1 MIPLSLRLLVLR
13 RPRWRGRQALLLLLL
28 CWFCLPLAVAHAAP
42 LAQVPEPQA
51 DSATTTEDTPVLI
64 DVLANDTETN
74 GNPLTL
80 FAAGSPRNGTVAIVG
95 NKIQYTPKANF
106 FGRDSF
112 FYIVHNGDLAK
123 TRQTDVTVTIS
134 GVNDAP
140 TEVLLRGAL
149 FGTSGPP
156 PLGESAAVNSVV
168 GLLMARDP
176 DLTCNVIF
184 INPDCRTSTNNRDFI
199 FTLTD
204 INTGANNDNAFFAI
218 ERTNLG
224 LVNLLLAQSL
234 VGRGKASYTVG
245 VQVRDPEGVTFT
257 QNVIVQGADAND
269 PPTAITLSNDR
280 VNENAPVG
288 TSVGIFS
295 SVDPDSPGVLDHTYT
310 LVEGSGSDDNFV
322 FGIFGR
328 ELRTAAVL
336 DFEFKAVHSIR
347 VRSVDLSG
355 NSFEQILLVT
365 LNNLP
370 EPTPTVPPTPTASPT
385 SPPTPGPTPTVTP
398 SPTPVNTLSSC
409 SGNAITLIEFSSSI
423 AFKRVTVRINNV
435 VISNRTATSCTV
447 NGRMS
452 LTTNGSTLSNLA
464 FSGNV
469 NARNQFSSS
478 VIPNFELN
486 VAGVQLVAGG
496 VQIVYVNERPT
507 LHITRPELKMP
518 REFGGLTALISVPT
532 SIDTGGVK
540 FGTGKINLPSI
551 RTSSGFAL
559 ELSGSLTAVATGF
572 EIRADGDLTIPN
584 IKKGKSAT
592 GRECTIG
599 AGVTIFANAQGQTV
613 LAIAAGRP
621 STTDTAVA
629 PMGPLTSAE
638 AGSPEAVEALRLGAV
653 RARAS
658 CDPGLPIGSTGLFL
672 TSVSGEVTIIPG
684 NEQVDVEVEVQA
696 GKSLP
701 VVGPIVSVTGS
712 MSLRPRPFQLDLG
725 GTIQVLV
732 FEMANADA
740 KIVAQGFK
748 ARIQTR
754 SFVGFIP
761 YTTDVSITAFT
772 RSGGQFTFA
781 GSGRVAIEMKQ
792 GSFGEKCSPP
802 LIGLF
807 GETLFP
813 AICIQLPPFD
823 LPTLASARVEAG
835 EFTNR
840 DFGFKGV
847 VDVLGLG
854 SAGFF
859 VNDRGSLTFR
869 NVDRFRLITPP
880 FLAAARAIWQEALR
894 TGATVNAA
902 ATNGVT
908 FLQDA
913 AGQDSGVVID
923 IPLIKPTI
931 DLTGVQAAG
940 ATDVISQ
947 VNLIRHGDVLFNLM
961 ATKPL
966 GLSIFTPGGQEVT
979 AANYA
984 AIANYKID
992 YTQSVTWGKE
1002 KTTATTVNGNFV
1014 QPVTDADA
1022 LASARLLFTP
1032 VSFNPALTALDL
1044 RVDGVTIY
1052 NNLDPLDAAWLT
1064 PLTLPPGSHRIEL
1077 RKTGTTNVV
1086 LTTDENLITN
1096 TQTSLVTFDSSGLGV
1111 LLLDDETTAPATM
1124 GKAKV
1129 RFVNVATPGITMVV
1143 NGTPLFSNIDTLVDS
1158 AYALLN
1164 AGANTIELRHRNTNA
1179 LVAAALN
1186 VTLADGGVYT
1196 FFATND
1202 VGDAVPGFDV
1212 RIVQREDALYAPIY
1226 YTTFSVDQAMMGE
1239 SWKVKVIGDTT
1250 NTPFQLTVEGP
1261 DSPPILGTVAVDA
1274 TNLAAT
1280 KVSWQLTSDLNPTKV
1295 QIYIN
1300 PGEIS
1305 GAFTITGTNGAPD
1318 TQTIPRYEGQL
1329 LAEFNITNVAELGG
1343 QLVTKVVDLSKL
1355 PSGTYHLWVR
1365 ADDGINPPVT
1375 SYAAAPALVAASAD
1389 QSGYG
1394 RNAVWLAKAGYDMTA
1409 EYANAAP
1416 IVINGAST
1424 FPTQWTATITPTF
1437 VAAAN
1442 VLDVEWRVNSHPD
1455 VDRYRLWVGNTPLNP
1470 TEVITVGGALA
1481 LLDANGNPTGQ
1492 EVGFI
1497 RIADIRPNTPYY
1509 ISIEAI
1515 DSESGRTVRSQEV
1528 PFSIASAAFT
1538 LATQQPT
1545 VALNAGSS
1553 ANVPVT
1559 LNASGALY
1567 FPNVWLSVDLGSA
1580 PPGITAGFTGDAEGF
1595 PGLNA
1600 TAPTRTLAVSVD
1612 AETPDGLYPIV
1623 VSGYNGE
1630 VKTTLTLQ
1638 VVVGEGPANRLYLPL
1653 VTR

>member
-1 MIPLSLRLLVLR
+1 MMIPLSLSLLAVR
-13 RPRWRGRQALLLLLL
+13 RPHWRGRQALLLLLL
-28 CWFCLPLAVAHAAP
+28 CWFCLPVAVAQAAP

-64 DVLANDTETN
+64 DVLANDTETG

-123 TRQTDVTVTIS
+123 TRQTEVAVTIT

-156 PLGESAAVNSVV
+156 PLSESAAVNSVV

-176 DLTCNVIF
+176 DLLCNVIF
-184 INPDCRTSTNNRDFI
+184 VNPDCRTGTNNRDFI
-199 FTLTD
+199 FTLA
-204 INTGANNDNAFFAI
+204 GANNDNAFFAI

-245 VQVRDPEGVTFT
+245 VQVRDPEGVAFT
-257 QNVIVQGADAND
+257 QNITVQGANVND

-288 TSVGIFS
+288 ASVGIFS

-336 DFEFKAVHSIR
+336 DFEFKSVHSIR

-370 EPTPTVPPTPTASPT
+370 EPTPTSPPTPTASPT
-385 SPPTPGPTPTVTP
+385 SPPTPGPTPTA
-398 SPTPVNTLSSC
+398 SPTPRPVNTLSFC
-409 SGNAITLIEFSSSI
+409 SGNAITLLEFSSSI
-423 AFKRVTVRINNV
+423 VFKRVSVRIDNV
-435 VISNRTATSCTV
+435 VISNLTSNSCTV

-452 LTTNGSTLSNLA
+452 LTTNGSTLSSLA

-469 NARNQFSSS
+469 NARNQFSTSL
-478 VIPNFELN
+478 IPDFELN
-486 VAGVQLVAGG
+486 VAGVQLVARG

-540 FGTGKINLPSI
+540 FGTGRINLPSI

-559 ELSGSLTAVATGF
+559 ELSGSLTSVATGF

-629 PMGPLTSAE
+629 PMGPLASAE

-672 TSVSGEVTIIPG
+672 TSVSGEVTVIPG
-684 NEQVDVEVEVQA
+684 REQVDVEVEIQA

-701 VVGPIVSVTGS
+701 VVGPIVSVEGS

-732 FEMANADA
+732 FEMANAEA

-781 GSGRVAIEMKQ
+781 GSGRVAIEMKK

-847 VDVLGLG
+847 VDVLGFG

-880 FLAAARAIWQEALR
+880 FLASARALWQEALR

-913 AGQDSGVVID
+913 AGQDSGVLID

-984 AIANYKID
+984 SIANYKID
-992 YTQSVTWGKE
+992 YTQSTTWGKE
-1002 KTTATTVNGNFV
+1002 KTTATTINGNFV
-1014 QPVTDADA
+1014 QPVAGEDA

-1032 VSFNPALTALDL
+1032 VSFNPTLTALDL

-1052 NNLDPLDAAWLT
+1052 NNLDPLDAVWLT

-1077 RKTGTTNVV
+1077 LKTGTTNVV

-1111 LLLDDETTAPATM
+1111 LVLDDETTAPATM

-1129 RFVNVATPGITMVV
+1129 RFVNLATPGITMVV

-1164 AGANTIELRHRNTNA
+1164 AGANTIELRNRNTNA

-1186 VTLADGGVYT
+1186 VTLANGGVYT

-1212 RIVQREDALYAPIY
+1212 RIVQREDALYSPIY
-1226 YTTFSVDQAMMGE
+1226 YTTFSVDQALMGE
-1239 SWKVKVIGDTT
+1239 SWKVKVTGDTT

-1280 KVSWQLTSDLNPTKV
+1280 QVSWQLTSDLNPTKV

-1305 GAFTITGTNGAPD
+1305 GAFTVTGTNGAPD

-1329 LAEFNITNVAELGG
+1329 LAEFNITNAAELGG
-1343 QLVTKVVDLSKL
+1343 QRVTKVVDLSKL

-1375 SYAAAPALVAASAD
+1375 SYAAAPTLLAASAD

-1394 RNAVWLAKAGYDMTA
+1394 RNAVWLSKAGYDMTT
-1409 EYANAAP
+1409 EFANAMP
-1416 IVINGAST
+1416 IVINGAAT

-1442 VLDVEWRVNSHPD
+1442 TLDVEWRVNSHPD

-1497 RIADIRPNTPYY
+1497 RLADIRPNTPYFL
-1509 ISIEAI
+1509 SIEAI

-1600 TAPTRTLAVSVD
+1600 TAPTRTLAVNVD
-1612 AETPDGLYPIV
+1612 AEVPDGLYPIV
-1623 VSGYNGE
+1623 ISGYNGE
-1630 VKTTLTLQ
+1630 VKTTLTVQ

>member
-1 MIPLSLRLLVLR
+1 MIPLSLRLLALR
-13 RPRWRGRQALLLLLL
+13 RPRWRGRQALLLLFLG
-28 CWFCLPLAVAHAAP
+28 WFCLPVAVAHAAP
-42 LAQVPEPQA
+42 LAQIPEPQA

-80 FAAGSPRNGTVAIVG
+80 FAAGAPRNGTVAIVG
-95 NKIQYTPKANF
+95 NKIQYTPKTNF

-123 TRQTDVTVTIS
+123 TRQTEVEVTIT

-149 FGTSGPP
+149 FSTSGPP
-156 PLGESAAVNSVV
+156 PLSESAAVNSVV

-176 DLTCNVIF
+176 DLPCNVIF
-184 INPDCRTSTNNRDFI
+184 VNPDCRTSTSNRDFL
-199 FTLTD
+199 FTL
-204 INTGANNDNAFFAI
+204 TGANNDNAFFAI

-224 LVNLLLAQSL
+224 LVNLLVAQSL

-328 ELRTAAVL
+328 ELRTAEVL

-347 VRSVDLSG
+347 VRSVDPSG

-370 EPTPTVPPTPTASPT
+370 EPTPTIPPTPTASPT

-398 SPTPVNTLSSC
+398 SPTPVNTLSYC

-423 AFKRVTVRINNV
+423 AFKRVAVRIENV

-452 LTTNGSTLSNLA
+452 LTTNGSTLGNLA

-469 NARNQFSSS
+469 NARNQFSTS

-518 REFGGLTALISVPT
+518 REFGGLSALISVPT

-559 ELSGSLTAVATGF
+559 ELSGSLTSVATGF

-584 IKKGKSAT
+584 IKKGKAAD

-613 LAIAAGRP
+613 LAIAAG
-621 STTDTAVA
+621 TALIDGTMA
-629 PMGPLTSAE
+629 PD
-638 AGSPEAVEALRLGAV
+638 ALRLGAI

-672 TSVSGEVTIIPG
+672 TSVSGEVTLIPG
-684 NEQVDVEVEVQA
+684 NEQVDVEVEIQA

-725 GTIQVLV
+725 GTIEVLV

-740 KIVAQGFK
+740 TIVTQGFK
-748 ARIQTR
+748 ARIQSN
-754 SFVGFIP
+754 SFFGFIP

-781 GSGRVAIEMKQ
+781 GSGRVAIEMKK
-792 GSFGEKCSPP
+792 GSFGEKCTPA
-802 LIGLF
+802 LKGLF

-823 LPTLASARVEAG
+823 LPTLAAARVEAG

-869 NVDRFRLITPP
+869 NVDRFKLITPP

-894 TGATVNAA
+894 TGATVNVA

-913 AGQDSGVVID
+913 TGQDSGVVID
-923 IPLIKPTI
+923 IPLTKPTL

-947 VNLIRHGDVLFNLM
+947 VNLIRHGDVLFNLI

-992 YTQSVTWGKE
+992 YTQYTTWGKE

-1014 QPVTDADA
+1014 EPETDEDA

-1032 VSFNPALTALDL
+1032 VSFDPMLTALDL
-1044 RVDGVTIY
+1044 RVDGVAIY
-1052 NNLDPLDAAWLT
+1052 NNLDPQDTVWLT
-1064 PLTLPPGSHRIEL
+1064 PLMLKPGSHSIEL

-1086 LTTDENLITN
+1086 LQTELDLITD
-1096 TQTSLVTFDSSGLGV
+1096 TQTSLVTFDSAGLGV
-1111 LLLDDETTAPATM
+1111 LLLDDETTAPANM

-1129 RFVNVATPGITMVV
+1129 RFVNLATPGITMVV

-1158 AYALLN
+1158 PYALLN

-1212 RIVQREDALYAPIY
+1212 RIVQREDALYSPIY
-1226 YTTFSVDQAMMGE
+1226 YTTFSVDQALMGE
-1239 SWKVKVIGDTT
+1239 SWKVKVTGDTT
-1250 NTPFQLTVEGP
+1250 NTPFQLSVEGP

-1280 KVSWQLTSDLNPTKV
+1280 QVSWQLTSDINPTKV
-1295 QIYIN
+1295 QIYVN
-1300 PGEIS
+1300 PGAIS
-1305 GAFTITGTNGAPD
+1305 GAFTVTGTNGLPD

-1329 LAEFNITNVAELGG
+1329 LAEYNVTSVAELGG

-1375 SYAAAPALVAASAD
+1375 SYAAAPAIVAASAD

-1394 RNAVWLAKAGYDMTA
+1394 RNAVWLANTGYDMTA

-1416 IVINGAST
+1416 IVINGATT

-1455 VDRYRLWVGNTPLNP
+1455 VDRYRLWFGHTPLSP

-1497 RIADIRPNTPYY
+1497 RIADIRPNTPYFL
-1509 ISIEAI
+1509 SIEAI

-1545 VALNAGSS
+1545 VALDAGGS

-1567 FPNVWLSVDLGSA
+1567 FPNVWLSVDLGNA

-1600 TAPTRTLAVSVD
+1600 AAPTRTLAISV
-1612 AETPDGLYPIV
+1612 ATEVPDGLYPIV
-1623 VSGYNGE
+1623 ISGYNGE
-1630 VKTTLTLQ
+1630 VKTTLTVQ